1 MITPKSLRRSLFVLM
16 LGALPLASLSARVGE
31 TQDVIERRL
40 LQPDLG
46 RFFFQSKEKETPA
59 MERARIKELS
69 EQPFNEARKF
79 FPAETKASV
88 YWKSAIAKQLSNDNG
103 WKVFVFYTAGRSVL
117 EGYNR
122 VGEDLSEFEVRAIL
136 AANQGGSS
144 WRKTSVVGGDVSG
157 IGYDFELEDGSLRAK
172 QKGNWLMIFSAK
184 LDEYVIYQ
192 QVLAKEEEAKAAAL
206 KKIEQ
211 QKTAP
216 ISVIGL

>member
-1 MITPKSLRRSLFVLM
+1 MLM
-16 LGALPLASLSARVGE
+16 LGALPLATLSARVGE
-31 TQDVIERRL
+31 TQDVVERRL
-40 LQPDLG
+40 LQPSLG
-46 RFFFQSKEKETPA
+46 RLFFQSKEKETPA
-59 MERARIKELS
+59 MERARIKELN

-79 FPAETKASV
+79 FPAESKAAV

-103 WKVFVFYTAGRSVL
+103 WKIFVFYTAGRSVL

-136 AANQGGSS
+136 AANQGVSS
-144 WRKTSVVGGDVSG
+144 WRKNSVSGGGVNG

-172 QKGNWLMIFSAK
+172 QKGNWLMIFSAR
-184 LDEYVIYQ
+184 LDEYVITQ
-192 QVLAKEEEAKAAAL
+192 QTLAKETEAKEAAL

-216 ISVIGL
+216 VSVIGL

>member
-1 MITPKSLRRSLFVLM
+1 MITPQSLRRSLFVLV
-16 LGALPLASLSARVGE
+16 LGALPVATLSARVGE
-31 TQDVIERRL
+31 TQDAVERRL
-40 LQPDLG
+40 LQPSLG
-46 RFFFQSKEKETPA
+46 RLFFQSKEKETPA
-59 MERARIKELS
+59 MERARLKELN

-79 FPAETKASV
+79 FPAESKVAV

-103 WKVFVFYTAGRSVL
+103 WKIFVFYTAGRSVL

-144 WRKTSVVGGDVSG
+144 WRKTSGPGGGVNG

-172 QKGNWLMIFSAK
+172 QKGNWLMIFSAR
-184 LDEYVIYQ
+184 LDEYVIAQ
-192 QVLAKEEEAKAAAL
+192 QTLAKETEAKEAAL

-216 ISVIGL
+216 VSVIGL